1 MAYVAVKGGQD
12 AVAGSIKLLEEYRT
26 AGSRDV
32 EIEALEKRMGLLI
45 DRIMGEAGFYA
56 PSYAA
61 LALKQS
67 EGSPEE
73 AVFLLR
79 AYRSTL
85 SRSYLSLPL
94 DGADMAIHRRI
105 SAAFKD
111 IPGGQFLGATYDYT
125 HRLLDFALMGGAP
138 DFSTGTSASGDLPK
152 TNSASGIGTGDTGT
166 GGGTGLSGEA
176 DGLGAIRA
184 PRVSEELKREG
195 LTGGGENHGEP
206 GDQDPRDQDPWD
218 ITEEPLR
225 FPAPRS
231 ARLQTLARADTGY
244 ISGLAYAAIRGFGSG
259 HPTVGELRTGALAV
273 SIPHP
278 LIEGEYLFV
287 GEIIVTE
294 IEALFSEEEGKAKK
308 ESREDP
314 LRILASGQGDKAD
327 TSANALGL
335 GGGYGMVFG
344 RNDTKAIA
352 MSILDYSLETGAG
365 DTGTHGPERETGGG
379 TVLQNQEFVLLHG
392 DSLEMNGFIS
402 HLKLPHYVTFQ
413 SKLDRVRHSRGK
425 GEP

>member
-1 MAYVAVKGGQD
+1 MAYVAVKGGQE
-12 AVAGSIKLLEEYRT
+12 AVAEAVKLLEVYRT
-26 AGSRDV
+26 AGSRDL
-32 EIEALEKRMGLLI
+32 EIEALEKRMSLLI

-56 PSYAA
+56 PAYAA

-94 DGADMAIHRRI
+94 DGADMTIHRRI

-125 HRLLDFALMGGAP
+125 HRLLDFDLME
-138 DFSTGTSASGDLPK
+138 SGDAPEPV
-152 TNSASGIGTGDTGT
+152 SGLAES
-166 GGGTGLSGEA
+166 GGS
-176 DGLGAIRA
+176 GLGGIRA

-195 LTGGGENHGEP
+195 LTGGGKDQGESW
-206 GDQDPRDQDPWD
+206 DQDPWD
-218 ITEEPLR
+218 ITENPLQ

-294 IEALFSEEEGKAKK
+294 IESLFPEEEGKAKK
-308 ESREDP
+308 EAREDP
-314 LRILASGQGDKAD
+314 LKLLASGQGDKAD
-327 TSANALGL
+327 TSADALGL

-365 DTGTHGPERETGGG
+365 GTS
-379 TVLQNQEFVLLHG
+379 VLQNQEFVLLHG
-392 DSLEMNGFIS
+392 DCLEMNGFIS

-413 SKLDRVRHSRGK
+413 SKLDRVRHSQGK
-425 GEP
+425 AES